1 MFRLGGEAG
10 LREVHPVQAVEIL
23 LLDAQRQAIVR
34 WRSES
39 GLAPE
44 AVRRI
49 LRESDL
55 HEITLH

>member
-1 MFRLGGEAG
+1 MFRLGAEAG
-10 LREVHPVQAVEIL
+10 LREVHPVQTVEIL
-23 LLDAQRQAIVR
+23 LLDAQRQATVR
-34 WRSES
+34 WRSRS
-39 GLAPE
+39 RLAPE